1 LRLLLLFERFAF
13 IKRYHQQDKRH
24 PYYNKTNEDD
34 RKKRSNEEHSTGSM
48 EEFYPCFSGERI
60 HCFLEIEGC
69 KNRKCKED
77 DKSKYD
83 CSNEWE
89 DVTNINRIL
98 PVDGLPGTEISEV
111 VDSQ

>member
-1 LRLLLLFERFAF
+1 LRVLLLFERFAF
-13 IKRYHQQDKRH
+13 IKRYHQQDKCH

-77 DKSKYD
+77 GKSKYD
-83 CSNEWE
+83 CSNERE
-89 DVTNINRIL
+89 DIVDVHCIL
-98 PVDGLPGTEISEV
+98 PVYLLP
-111 VDSQ
+111 